1 MEFCVFIEPQQ
12 GASYGDV
19 LGIARA
25 AQDGGFEG
33 FFRSDHYLT
42 FSGDGLPGP
51 SDAWT
56 MLAGL
61 ARDTRTL
68 RLGTL
73 VSPATFR
80 EPAVLALQVA
90 QVDEMSGG
98 RVELGLGAGWFA
110 AEHSAFGLAFPE
122 VPERFD
128 RFEEQLA
135 IVTGLWSVPPGA
147 RYTFAGTHY
156 QVSDNPGL
164 PRTVQPRIPLIIG
177 GGGPR
182 RTPRLAA
189 TYATE
194 FNYGFCPPAVAAPVY
209 ERAREACLAAGR
221 EPTTLALSWA
231 GPVAVGR
238 DGAQVA
244 RRCAAI
250 GKDAEALAGEG
261 FAGSP
266 AQLVDLLGRLAGL
279 GVGRVYLQLLDL
291 ADLDQVEL
299 IAGQVLPAVSRGI

>member
-1 MEFCVFIEPQQ
+1 MEFCVFTEPQQ
-12 GASYGDV
+12 GALYRDV
-19 LGIARA
+19 LAVARA
-25 AQDGGFEG
+25 AQDGGYDG

-42 FSGDGLPGP
+42 FTGDGLPGP

-61 ARDTRTL
+61 ARDTETL

-80 EPAVLALQVA
+80 DPAVLALQVA
-90 QVDEMSGG
+90 QVDDMSGG

-110 AEHSAFGLAFPE
+110 AEHSAFGLPFPE
-122 VPERFD
+122 APERFA

-135 IVTGLWSVPPGA
+135 IVTGLWSVPPGE
-147 RYTFAGTHY
+147 RYTFSGTHY
-156 QVSDNPGL
+156 QVADNPAL
-164 PRTVQPRIPLIIG
+164 PRPVQQPIPLIIG

-194 FNYGFCPPAVAAPVY
+194 FNYGFCPPAEAAPVY
-209 ERAREACLAAGR
+209 ARVQEACVTAGR
-221 EPTTLALSWA
+221 DPQTLKLSWA

-238 DGAQVA
+238 DDAEVA
-244 RRCAAI
+244 RRRAAI
-250 GKDAEALAGEG
+250 GKDADAMASEG
-261 FAGSP
+261 LAGSP
-266 AQLVDLLGRLAGL
+266 AYLLDQLGQLAEL
-279 GVGRVYLQLLDL
+279 GVARAYLQILDL
-291 ADLDQVEL
+291 ADLDHVAL
-299 IAGQVLPAVSRGI
+299 IADQVLGAVAPA